1 MNKNYSA
8 VMIGGLLVC
17 LAATAVSQ
25 SAAAAGWG
33 TIKGKFVV
41 DGAAPTAKPIDASK
55 DAYCAKHDPPPIDQA
70 VVVDASGNLANV
82 VVFLRPARGKK
93 VDVHPDFNATKDTPA
108 VLDNHG
114 CMFVPHISLVRVGQ
128 PFIIKNSDPVG
139 HNTNVKLM
147 KNGATNT
154 TIAAGE
160 ENKRVLT
167 KAEAMPLPVDC
178 NIHPFMHGYV
188 LVKDDPYMAAS
199 AADGTF
205 EIKNIPAGKHE
216 FEFWQETAGRLK
228 NLKYSGGALNRQG
241 RTELTIKDGETIDL
255 GVIKV
260 PASALK

>member
-1 MNKNYSA
+1 MVCVAVVAAAFSSSA
-8 VMIGGLLVC
+8 V
-17 LAATAVSQ
+17 
-25 SAAAAGWG
+25 AAGWG

-41 DGAAPTAKPIDASK
+41 DGAAPEAKPVDATK
-55 DAYCAKHDPPPIDQA
+55 DAFCQNHDPAPVDQT

-82 VVFLRPARGKK
+82 VVFLRPARNKK
-93 VDVHPDFNATKDTPA
+93 VDVHPDYDATKDTPA

-114 CMFVPHISLVRVGQ
+114 CMFIPHISLVRTGQ
-128 PFIIKNSDPVG
+128 PFVIKNSDQTG
-139 HNTNVKLM
+139 HNTNIKLM

-167 KAEAMPLPVDC
+167 KAEALPLPVDG

-188 LVKDDPYMAAS
+188 LVKDDPYMIAS

-205 EIKNIPAGKHE
+205 EIKNIPAGKQE
-216 FEFWQETAGRLK
+216 FEFWHEKPGRLK

-241 RTELTIKDGETIDL
+241 RVELTIVDGGTIDL
-255 GVIKV
+255 GEIKV
-260 PASALK
+260 PASMLK